1 MTELERRAKEFAIH
15 WHCEINKQMY
25 GNEPYSKHLED
36 VVALVGKHLWQN
48 DRRFEYSHNITY
60 ADGPTMFA
68 AAWLHDVVED
78 CEQVSL
84 DDIEKEF
91 GVYVAMFVGA
101 LTAPKGTRKE
111 KVEKGYYRNLR
122 DLPVPLFI
130 KLCDRLANVR
140 SAIVSGNTR
149 LLKMY
154 AKEHNE
160 LVRAASGACYSDAR
174 IILKDLNGLM
184 GPYVERW
191 AK

>member
-1 MTELERRAKEFAIH
+1 MTELERKAKEFAIH
-15 WHCEINKQMY
+15 WHCEVNKQMY
-25 GNEPYSKHLED
+25 GNERYSKHLED
-36 VVALVGKHLWQN
+36 VVGLVKKYLKANDALHTNSSTIVYS
-48 DRRFEYSHNITY
+48 DR
-60 ADGPTMFA
+60 PTILA

-84 DDIEKEF
+84 DDIEEEF
-91 GVYVAMFVGA
+91 GVYVAKFVGA

-174 IILKDLNGLM
+174 LILKDLNGLM